1 MAPTATQ
8 STSPISSFDLPNI
21 HPCIPLSHNQ
31 VQVLEQPCDFYNFL
45 RASIL
50 KSKKRIALSSLY
62 LGTGN
67 LETQLANDLTT
78 TLLTHPDLEVHLL
91 FDYTRGTRIEKST
104 SGNTSCKQLLQPLT
118 ALKRA
123 HVSFFL
129 SPQYSHWFKRYFI
142 LPLPKVNE
150 VISLHHM
157 KAFVFDDDVII
168 SGANLSDQ
176 YFTNRADRYILF
188 KNCPTLAN
196 YFTELIET
204 IGSFSLNLQSDGS
217 FQLHKT
223 WKYHPLSWKDNKQ
236 FIAEARKRLD
246 DLNTKYSV
254 NVNECIN
261 QEQTTNPTFALPI
274 IQMNYLGIRDDL
286 IYTSKIMSSCPP
298 GSSLRLAS
306 GYFNLTNEYM
316 DILLRQSANQ
326 VNCNVLM
333 ASEPVNSFYNAKGL
347 IGKIPSMYTQFSHE
361 FFRKIVDQNSNIQ
374 LWSFLRKDWTFHTKG
389 LWINYPNSDF
399 MLATIGSPN
408 FGWRSVL
415 RDNECQILLLTRD
428 ANLKASL
435 VSEYESVWKF
445 SHRITKETD
454 LPKVS
459 LWLQLVSRF
468 IKRFF

>member
-1 MAPTATQ
+1 MATTTA
-8 STSPISSFDLPNI
+8 SSLDLPTV
-21 HPCIPLSHNQ
+21 HPCIALNGEHQ
-31 VQVLEQPCDFYNFL
+31 VQVLEQPCDFYNLL

-50 KSKKRIALSSLY
+50 KSTRRIALSSLY
-62 LGTGN
+62 LGTGH
-67 LETQLANDLTT
+67 LESQLANDLTT
-78 TLLTHPDLEVHLL
+78 ALLTNSNLEVHLL
-91 FDYTRGTRIEKST
+91 FDYTRGTRVEKSP
-104 SGNTSCKQLLQPLT
+104 SGSGTTSCKQVLQPLT

-150 VISLHHM
+150 VVSLHHM

-188 KNCPTLAN
+188 KNSPDLAN

-204 IGSFSLNLQSDGS
+204 IGTFSLHLQSDGS

-223 WKYHPLSWKDNKQ
+223 WKYHPLEAKHNKQ
-236 FIAEARKRLD
+236 FITEARQRMDKI
-246 DLNTKYSV
+246 NAKYSV
-254 NVNECIN
+254 NVRDYID
-261 QEQTTNPTFALPI
+261 QHKSTSPTFALPI
-274 IQMNYLGIRDDL
+274 IQMNCFGIRDDL
-286 IYTSKIMSSCPP
+286 TYTSKLMSSCPP
-298 GSSLRLAS
+298 GTSLRLAS

-316 DILLRQSANQ
+316 DILLNQSAKQ

-333 ASEPVNSFYNAKGL
+333 ASEPVNSFYKAKGL
-347 IGKIPSMYTQFSHE
+347 IGKIPSVYTQFSHE
-361 FFRKIVDQNSNIQ
+361 FFRRIVNQNSSIQ
-374 LWSFLRKDWTFHTKG
+374 LWSFLRKNWTFHTKG
-389 LWINYPNSDF
+389 LWINYPNSDL
-399 MLATIGSPN
+399 MVATIGSPN

-415 RDNECQILLLTRD
+415 RDNECQVILLTRD

-435 VSEYESVWKF
+435 VTEYESVWKF
-445 SHRITKETD
+445 SQRITRETD

-459 LWLQLVSRF
+459 PWVQFVSRF